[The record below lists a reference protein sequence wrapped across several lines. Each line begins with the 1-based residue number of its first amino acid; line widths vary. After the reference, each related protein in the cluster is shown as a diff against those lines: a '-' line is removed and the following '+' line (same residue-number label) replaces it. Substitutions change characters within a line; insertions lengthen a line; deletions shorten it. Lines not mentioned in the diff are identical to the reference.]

1 MQEFVEGVIMKKN
14 ILETIVSCMA
24 THEEMFNIQK
34 VQTEHRIKL
43 VESWGIKEGSRVLE
57 IGCGQGDT
65 TAVLAY
71 FVGETGFV
79 QGIDVAAGDYGAP
92 ITLGDSL
99 DFLKNSKLGKQIKI
113 DLETDILS
121 SDFDYPEQSFDYIVF
136 SQCSW
141 YLSSFEELQRI
152 MEKVKNWGKQLC
164 FAEWDARIKSIEQYP
179 HLLSIQI
186 QAQYEAFKQGSDSN
200 VRTLFTPDDLKKIV
214 KHAGWNVI
222 KEEIVDSPEL
232 QDGKWEM
239 DKVVTDIEFE
249 FDKTKDMPVKMKELI
264 ESEVK
269 LLQEFMKSHVVK
281 PLSVY
286 SFTAV

>member
-1 MQEFVEGVIMKKN
+1 MKKD

-24 THEEMFNIQK
+24 THQEMSNIQK

-43 VESWGIKEGSRVLE
+43 VEFWGIKEGSRVLE

-65 TAVLAY
+65 TAVLAH

-79 QGIDVAAGDYGAP
+79 QGIDVATGDYGAP

-99 DFLKNSKLGKQIKI
+99 DFLKKSKLGKQIKI
-113 DLETDILS
+113 DLETDVLS
-121 SDFDYPEQSFDYIVF
+121 IDFDYPENSFDYIVF
-136 SQCSW
+136 SHCSW

-152 MEKVKNWGKQLC
+152 MEKAKRWGKQLC
-164 FAEWDARIKSIEQYP
+164 FAEWDARVHTIEQYP

-186 QAQYEAFKQGSDSN
+186 QAQYEAFKQESESN

-214 KHAGWNVI
+214 ERAGWNVL
-222 KEEIVDSPEL
+222 KEEIIDSSEL
-232 QDGKWEM
+232 QDGVWEI
-239 DKVVTDIEFE
+239 DKVVSDIEFE
-249 FDKTKDMPVKMKELI
+249 LEKTKDMPVKMKELI
-264 ESEVK
+264 LSEVK
-269 LLQEFMKSHVVK
+269 LLQAFVESHEVVK

-286 SFTAV
+286 SFTAS

>member
-1 MQEFVEGVIMKKN
+1 MRTD
-14 ILETIVSCMA
+14 ILQTIVTCMA
-24 THEEMFNIQK
+24 THEEMANIQK
-34 VQTEHRIKL
+34 IQTEHRIKL

-79 QGIDVAAGDYGAP
+79 QGIDVASGDYGAP

-99 DFLKNSKLGKQIKI
+99 DFLKQSKLGKQIKVN
-113 DLETDILS
+113 LETDILS
-121 SDFDYPEQSFDYIVF
+121 GDFDYPENSFDYIVF

-141 YLSSFEELQRI
+141 YISSFEELQRI
-152 MEKVKNWGKQLC
+152 MEKVKKWGKQLC
-164 FAEWDARIKSIEQYP
+164 FAEWDARVKSIEQYP

-186 QAQYEAFKQGSDSN
+186 QAQYEAFKQDSDSN
-200 VRTLFTPDDLKKIV
+200 VRTLFTPTDLKRIV
-214 KHAGWNVI
+214 ENSGWNVI
-222 KEEIVDSPEL
+222 KEEIIDSPEL
-232 QDGKWEM
+232 QDGVWEI

-249 FDKTKDMPVKMKELI
+249 LEKTRDMPVKMKELI

-269 LLQEFMKSHVVK
+269 LLQEFVESNEVK